1 MKEFKDLNGNAWRLN
16 MTIGAV
22 EKVRDVLG
30 FDLLRPDKYQGE
42 SETNYY
48 GRLDED
54 SLFDFKVIKILC
66 EESIKAYG
74 YDDATVAN
82 LFGPAQLKAARE
94 AFQAEYEDFFRASG
108 QPEMI
113 DLLQAMKNL
122 RQAALVDYVDSLNSI
137 DWKRLVE
144 EASKATT
151 EESSAAFGEE
161 FGNGAARS
169 ASIPALSL
177 SRNCIECAKENSNA
191 TGISPLKYATL
202 RRSRL
207 PTRNTRRNCVE
218 NTLIFTNLAARLTRN
233 RKNRRPNSGIT

>member
-16 MTIGAV
+16 MTIGAI

-66 EESIKAYG
+66 EDSIKTYG

-82 LFGPAQLKAARE
+82 LFGPEQLKAARE

-144 EASKATT
+144 EASKATN
-151 EESSAAFGEE
+151 EGNSAAFGE
-161 FGNGAARS
+161 
-169 ASIPALSL
+169 
-177 SRNCIECAKENSNA
+177 
-191 TGISPLKYATL
+191 
-202 RRSRL
+202 
-207 PTRNTRRNCVE
+207 
-218 NTLIFTNLAARLTRN
+218 
-233 RKNRRPNSGIT
+233 